1 MQLVLNIITRIAEWK
16 DKGSGRVRK
25 SENELDWN
33 KQQRIIWLSQEQ
45 TFKAMKNFQK

>member
-25 SENELDWN
+25 SENELDWK